1 MHRCDDIIASISCK
15 TGLVVSADWPFLG
28 CCAMC
33 TAAQKGPLCGHE
45 NGCPG
50 PVFACNECDDIIA
63 LVDEKNRMQI
73 GLESA
78 KWHGPPA
85 VLPVRAC
92 PHAGWA
98 YTHMYGQVTRALW
111 CAAPARITAVCLVIY
126 LAIPYR
132 QCMNAW
138 YGLVEPVAHTT
149 KTHPVGEAPRPSQ
162 FALGDLPRLI
172 LTAFRAAYT

>member
-85 VLPVRAC
+85 VLRAC
-92 PHAGWA
+92 RMQPRKGHCAG
-98 YTHMYGQVTRALW
+98 MKM
-111 CAAPARITAVCLVIY
+111 AAPARFLHA
-126 LAIPYR
+126 
-132 QCMNAW
+132 MNAIVFSHCHVKKTACKSALYRPNGMPPCLGGNICI
-138 YGLVEPVAHTT
+138 YGQLNPEGCYAGT
-149 KTHPVGEAPRPSQ
+149 SW
-162 FALGDLPRLI
+162 
-172 LTAFRAAYT
+172 